1 MAAASARLEN
11 LEKPLSGLLLGASAA
26 ETARAARYQRA
37 RPEEMVVPTE
47 GPSWQQVACI
57 VATTLIGAGVLGLPY
72 AMRMSGWAGLLL
84 ILTTTCITA
93 YTAKMLVWSFTEIN
107 ERKLREQSGTG
118 AGVRFVA
125 TYDHLAEEVCLPAV
139 EFGGLSKPL
148 GKAAWQSR
156 SLC

>member
-1 MAAASARLEN
+1 
-11 LEKPLSGLLLGASAA
+11 
-26 ETARAARYQRA
+26 
-37 RPEEMVVPTE
+37 MVVPTE

-148 GKAAWQSR
+148 GKAAWQRR